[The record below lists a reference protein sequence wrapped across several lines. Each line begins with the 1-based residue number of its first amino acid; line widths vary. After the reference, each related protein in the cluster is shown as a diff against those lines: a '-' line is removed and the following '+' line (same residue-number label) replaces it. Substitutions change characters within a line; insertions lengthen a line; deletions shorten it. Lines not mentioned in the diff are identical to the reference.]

1 MSPKNPKS
9 IKKEYQTRPQ
19 FKLRSSRKNIR
30 DKFRTLPKRDK
41 DESPG
46 ELDQETADGVRVKV
60 DNDFSFVSYEEFQK
74 YVDNLFDIVWHL
86 KLNDPEYV
94 PMGFEECAHAYYLA
108 FYLKPEIRERYKYR
122 LNPCTRTISARLL
135 AIPTREQAEKLKQNF
150 PQFKISELVEE
161 TVVAPVS
168 FQFFQSY
175 IKNLEEIIEKMRSED
190 QFKYLSKEKCA
201 REYFRLFYSSP
212 EIRERFQVKLK
223 PCPRTVRETLLSQPT
238 CSVIGESIEV
248 PMELD
253 SFDLPSDQPSDQP
266 KRNDTHRESV
276 NEPVITFE
284 GVTHKYPISPQCF
297 CENINYDHMICQ
309 LRETQQYNQRK
320 GLTTILTDQQLMQRF
335 YHGFYTIKEVRQIYH
350 YTFKADH
357 PVLRN
362 RLLQFAKWVG
372 PSESNRASNVVE
384 KEAEQNPAGPLEAA
398 P

>member
-9 IKKEYQTRPQ
+9 MKKEYQMRHQ
-19 FKLRSSRKNIR
+19 FKLRSSRRKIR
-30 DKFRTLPKRDK
+30 DKFRTLPEKDE

-46 ELDQETADGVRVKV
+46 ELDQEKADGVRVKV

-108 FYLKPEIRERYKYR
+108 FYLKPEIRGRYKYR
-122 LNPCTRTISARLL
+122 LKTCTRAMSARLL

-150 PQFKISELVEE
+150 PEFKSSELVEE

-168 FQFFQSY
+168 FQFFQSNT
-175 IKNLEEIIEKMRSED
+175 KNLKEIIEKMRSED
-190 QFKYLSKEKCA
+190 QFKNLSKEKCA

-238 CSVIGESIEV
+238 CSVIAESLEV

-253 SFDLPSDQPSDQP
+253 GSDLPSDLPADQPSDHP
-266 KRNDTHRESV
+266 MRIDPHRESLS
-276 NEPVITFE
+276 EPVITFE
-284 GVTHKYPISPQCF
+284 GVTHKYPISQQYF
-297 CENINYDHMICQ
+297 CQNINYDHMICQ
-309 LRETQQYNQRK
+309 LRETQQYNQRR

-335 YHGFYTIKEVRQIYH
+335 YHCFYTNKEIRQIYH

-362 RLLQFAKWVG
+362 RLLQFAKLVG
-372 PSESNRASNVVE
+372 PAESNRAANGV
-384 KEAEQNPAGPLEAA
+384 
-398 P
+398 